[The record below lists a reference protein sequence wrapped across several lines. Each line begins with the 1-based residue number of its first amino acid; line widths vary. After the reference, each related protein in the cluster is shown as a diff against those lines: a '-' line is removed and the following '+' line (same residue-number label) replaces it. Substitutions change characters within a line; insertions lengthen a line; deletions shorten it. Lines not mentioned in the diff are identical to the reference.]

1 MLIELPLLL
10 NEMLAAGRWPKTP
23 EEAEFQNRRPW
34 VSTEN
39 IRRLAP
45 DETLIYFFPPPFFT
59 VRERSRE
66 NDFWNWPQTDP
77 NGIDF
82 DLAIDIGDFGLGSD
96 APILL
101 DYRADLTKRLSRC
114 SGYESVII
122 YRCELGD
129 QLLRS
134 SRRQSRMQRS
144 SG

>member
-10 NEMLAAGRWPKTP
+10 NEMLAAGRWPRTP
-23 EEAEFQNRRPW
+23 EEAESQNRRPW

-101 DYRADLTKRLSRC
+101 DYRADPTNPRVIRLQWSRT
-114 SGYESVII
+114 GENNRWVQMAHDFKTFV
-122 YRCELGD
+122 EALG
-129 QLLRS
+129 L
-134 SRRQSRMQRS
+134 
-144 SG
+144 